1 MNSIPELITSVRRH
15 YNNNFKDP
23 FRQSMINLFL
33 GVYQPNKTIIDIN
46 GQKEMPPLQR
56 IQDYP
61 TIELKLHSASAISER
76 QGFSVDIDVES
87 RFWWEPYFTAFEQRL
102 PQALRYTY

>member
-33 GVYQPNKTIIDIN
+33 GVYQPNRTILDIN
-46 GQKEMPPLQR
+46 GQPEIIP
-56 IQDYP
+56 I
-61 TIELKLHSASAISER
+61 
-76 QGFSVDIDVES
+76 QGFQDH
-87 RFWWEPYFTAFEQRL
+87 P
-102 PQALRYTY
+102 ALELALHQNDAIT

>member
-33 GVYQPNKTIIDIN
+33 GVYQPNRTIIDIN
-46 GQKEMPPLQR
+46 GQKEMPPL
-56 IQDYP
+56 
-61 TIELKLHSASAISER
+61 
-76 QGFSVDIDVES
+76 
-87 RFWWEPYFTAFEQRL
+87 
-102 PQALRYTY
+102 